1 MIEVSAK
8 EISMPIEEY
17 RKILRLDCLVDILH
31 DMCNSEKYV
40 DKDDVRRI
48 FGWANPEGD
57 EDE

>member
-8 EISMPIEEY
+8 EISMPIDEY

-31 DMCNSEKYV
+31 DMCNSRKYV
-40 DKDDVRRI
+40 DKDDVRRV
-48 FGWANPEGD
+48 FGWAKPEGD